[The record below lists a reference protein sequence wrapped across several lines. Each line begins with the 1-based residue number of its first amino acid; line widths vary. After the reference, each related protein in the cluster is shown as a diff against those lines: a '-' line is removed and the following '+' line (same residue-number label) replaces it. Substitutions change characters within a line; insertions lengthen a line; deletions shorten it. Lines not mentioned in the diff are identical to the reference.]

1 VQIERTHA
9 GYTAL
14 THPRARN
21 GNWRPSSQWMLRAC
35 QSFSKFLLPRYS
47 YCRSTVDH
55 YSVCAC
61 LSCRPA
67 SVQLRWPIWCRF
79 VVKCRQKGCGSA
91 VAVRLV
97 DLTRGP
103 GTAAEYA
110 RSGTQSLH
118 SQMPAHQ
125 ASDRANLPSHNHVCF
140 FAVRGG
146 RGRCRDHVYT
156 GVVSHPY
163 LLVSRRAPVYILL
176 LRKRRMRHVHLRA
189 RGPPEAITKGPI
201 NVTFLLIQ
209 SSLGRQPRSLVA

>member
-1 VQIERTHA
+1 MQIERTHA

-35 QSFSKFLLPRYS
+35 QSFSKFL
-47 YCRSTVDH
+47 
-55 YSVCAC
+55 
-61 LSCRPA
+61 CRPA

-118 SQMPAHQ
+118 SEMPAHQ
-125 ASDRANLPSHNHVCF
+125 ASNRANLPSHNHVCF

-146 RGRCRDHVYT
+146 RGWCRDHVYT
-156 GVVSHPY
+156 GVVTHPY
-163 LLVSRRAPVYILL
+163 
-176 LRKRRMRHVHLRA
+176 
-189 RGPPEAITKGPI
+189 
-201 NVTFLLIQ
+201 
-209 SSLGRQPRSLVA
+209 